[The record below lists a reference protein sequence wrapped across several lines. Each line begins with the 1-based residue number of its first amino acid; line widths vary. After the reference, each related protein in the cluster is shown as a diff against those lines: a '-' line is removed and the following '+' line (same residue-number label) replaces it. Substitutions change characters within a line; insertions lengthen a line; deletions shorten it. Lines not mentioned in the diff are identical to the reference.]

1 MKQGKIY
8 SYEDIVEMARKGASF
23 TVTVNPDDPRLANP
37 ADMPAEISKLCAEK
51 SGTIPANDSEL
62 SACIF
67 KSLACRYAEILDS
80 LRRLAPTEI
89 DDLYIVGGGVK
100 NKLLN
105 EITEEIAGIRIIAGP
120 AEATA
125 VGELHD
131 TSPGCGTC
139 LRQMGI
145 QKVDCGQPAVR
156 NETRVNIKK
165 S

>member
-1 MKQGKIY
+1 MGIETETPIICNEAYDANFTNEGGVEGSVRFLKNITGMWLHEQTRKVWMKQGKIY

-67 KSLACRYAEILDS
+67 KSLACRS
-80 LRRLAPTEI
+80 HSCR
-89 DDLYIVGGGVK
+89 
-100 NKLLN
+100 
-105 EITEEIAGIRIIAGP
+105 
-120 AEATA
+120 
-125 VGELHD
+125 ELHD

-139 LRQMGI
+139 LRQKGI